1 VSAHFGLRTERIT
14 TMYHYVGTRPG
25 IQLALQAIADK
36 IESETP

>member
-1 VSAHFGLRTERIT
+1 VRDEDGSASEIIRL
-14 TMYHYVGTRPG
+14 GTRPG

>member
-1 VSAHFGLRTERIT
+1 
-14 TMYHYVGTRPG
+14 MYHYVGTRPG